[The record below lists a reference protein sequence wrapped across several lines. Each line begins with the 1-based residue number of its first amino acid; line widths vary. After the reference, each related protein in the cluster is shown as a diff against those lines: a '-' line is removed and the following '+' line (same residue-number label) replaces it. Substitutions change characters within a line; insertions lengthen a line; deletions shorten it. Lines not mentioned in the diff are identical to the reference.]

1 MIPFILQQSL
11 VSLWLLT
18 TTSMAGWMN
27 SPMSWSPDGEWLGYT
42 AVLDPGRNDW
52 GAGWLFDTNSWDG
65 TARDATAVG
74 DRKSTARSPVYQIWV
89 AHPNNEASV
98 LVEETRWPL
107 TAPSWS
113 PRGKAIA
120 FGRFVPQSMEPT
132 QSAQRGRFE
141 VVIQDA
147 MKRKRVFWASQEFEL
162 DDQTRAVFSPA
173 RGLAWSPNGRFLAIS
188 QPGREPSILIM
199 GTDSAKVLATLEH
212 ATLPVWSPDGSQ
224 CAFIQ
229 TKNGSNSLWV
239 VERRG
244 QTFAPSR
251 QFIETGSIAA
261 TPGWSNDG
269 QWIFAV
275 VAKSTMR
282 SRELALDRVSSRTGD
297 AARVLSLLAEAG
309 LRTGAVLGVAIDFD
323 RDRER
328 CFLRLTSPAEKRAG
342 CRSSSRPAAHPETG
356 SPDRWPFENRF
367 DGGLARR
374 PLPGDSVRFARL
386 LVAAGPVGSCDGTA
400 HPDRR

>member
-98 LVEETRWPL
+98 LVEEARWPL

-162 DDQTRAVFSPA
+162 DDQTRACFPQLA
-173 RGLAWSPNGRFLAIS
+173 LAWSPNGRFLAIS

-224 CAFIQ
+224 CA
-229 TKNGSNSLWV
+229 
-239 VERRG
+239 
-244 QTFAPSR
+244 
-251 QFIETGSIAA
+251 
-261 TPGWSNDG
+261 
-269 QWIFAV
+269 
-275 VAKSTMR
+275 
-282 SRELALDRVSSRTGD
+282 
-297 AARVLSLLAEAG
+297 
-309 LRTGAVLGVAIDFD
+309 
-323 RDRER
+323 
-328 CFLRLTSPAEKRAG
+328 
-342 CRSSSRPAAHPETG
+342 SSRPRTAPTASGWSSAAVKP
-356 SPDRWPFENRF
+356 S
-367 DGGLARR
+367 RR
-374 PLPGDSVRFARL
+374 PDSLSRRVRSRRPRAGAMTASGSSRSSRSPRCGRASWRLIVSHPG
-386 LVAAGPVGSCDGTA
+386 PEM
-400 HPDRR
+400 RRGF